1 MNRILTEK
9 NKESSSNVGDEM
21 EREKRNI
28 FFLLN
33 IFNTKNAQ
41 HNLFPFFLFFKYK
54 ILRDVREYENEEKQM
69 IDEKNCNIK
78 STKNKCVSC
87 VRCLLLLLLL

>member
-9 NKESSSNVGDEM
+9 TQCLLRMSLTKWS
-21 EREKRNI
+21 EKMKY
-28 FFLLN
+28 FFLLK

-41 HNLFPFFLFFKYK
+41 HNIFLFFIFKYK
-54 ILRDVREYENEEKQM
+54 IVRDVREYENEEKQT
-69 IDEKNCNIK
+69 IDEKKFNIK